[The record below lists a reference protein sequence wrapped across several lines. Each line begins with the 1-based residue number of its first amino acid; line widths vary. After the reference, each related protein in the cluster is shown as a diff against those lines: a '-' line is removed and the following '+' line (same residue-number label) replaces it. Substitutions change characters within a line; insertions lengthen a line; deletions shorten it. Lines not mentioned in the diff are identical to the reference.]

1 MPPKMRSYFS
11 YLVVVG
17 VDGVEVMYDDVSVF
31 HFLPG
36 VFDGVDGVGV
46 ETGGASGGRS
56 FDPLPPGAA
65 TAAPSPSAGRAPTPL
80 VGFEALADLV
90 HRRRHVLK
98 ELHRGE
104 NWKEHKT
111 EKIITKAITHFS
123 YILTLMVA

>member
-1 MPPKMRSYFS
+1 M
-11 YLVVVG
+11 VVG

-65 TAAPSPSAGRAPTPL
+65 SGAAPSASAGRAPTPL
-80 VGFEALADLV
+80 VGFQALADLV

-111 EKIITKAITHFS
+111 EKNYCKS
-123 YILTLMVA
+123 YTVVGQKL

>member
-1 MPPKMRSYFS
+1 M
-11 YLVVVG
+11 VVG
-17 VDGVEVMYDDVSVF
+17 VDGVEVMYDDVSVL

-65 TAAPSPSAGRAPTPL
+65 PSAGRATPTPL

-111 EKIITKAITHFS
+111 EKNYYKS
-123 YILTLMVA
+123 YNLEGGI